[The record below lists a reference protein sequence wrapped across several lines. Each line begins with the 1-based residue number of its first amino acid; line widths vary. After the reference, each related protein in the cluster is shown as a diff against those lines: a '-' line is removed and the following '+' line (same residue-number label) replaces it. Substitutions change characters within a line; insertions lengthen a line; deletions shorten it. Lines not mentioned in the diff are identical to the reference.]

1 MRSWLSLVG
10 IGEDGLAGLSP
21 EARARVE
28 TAEMLVGGE
37 RHLAFV
43 PPSSAARMV
52 WAKPF
57 HESFAA
63 IGKLRGKRVCV
74 LASGEPLWFGV
85 GAKLA
90 KLFGPAEIEIHPH
103 VGAFSLAAARLAWPM
118 ERCAFVS
125 IHGREIDTLA
135 RHLHPR
141 AKLLILSADA
151 ASPGAVAAFLS
162 ARGFGASGI
171 TVFERMGGPKEKR
184 LDGVAE
190 TWPHAPGDDLNL
202 VAVDCV
208 AGPDARWLP
217 ATGGLPDEAF
227 EHDGQLTK
235 REARA
240 LTLAHLAPFPGALLW
255 DVGAGN
261 GSVGVEWMRAAPRAR
276 AFAIERDA
284 ERAARIAINA
294 RALGVPELAIVT
306 GEAPAALAGLPVPD
320 AVFVGGGLSNP
331 ALVEAC
337 WDALRAGGVFAANAV
352 TLEGESALADLHK
365 RWGGETARLAVGR
378 AEKVGP
384 YRGWRPSMQV
394 TCFRTVKP
402 WGKP

>member
-1 MRSWLSLVG
+1 VTRWLSLVG
-10 IGEDGLAGLSP
+10 IGEDELDGLSGP
-21 EARARVE
+21 ARARVE
-28 TAEMLVGGE
+28 GAEFLIGGE
-37 RHLAFV
+37 RHLSFV
-43 PPSSAARMV
+43 PPSQAVRRV

-63 IGKLRGKRVCV
+63 IEKLRGKRVTV
-74 LASGEPLWFGV
+74 LASGEPIWFGV

-125 IHGREIDTLA
+125 VHGRGLQTLA

-141 AKLLILSADA
+141 AKLLILSAGRT
-151 ASPGAVAAFLS
+151 SPGAIASFLT
-162 ARGFGASGI
+162 ARGFGASALA
-171 TVFERMGGPKEKR
+171 VFERMGGPKEKR
-184 LDGVAE
+184 LDGTAGD
-190 TWPHAPGDDLNL
+190 WRHPPGDDLNL
-202 VAVDCV
+202 VAADCV
-208 AGPDARWLP
+208 AAPGAQWHPT
-217 ATGGLPDEAF
+217 TGGLPDEAF

-261 GSVGVEWMRAAPRAR
+261 GSVGIEWMRAAPRAK
-276 AFAIERDA
+276 AIAVERDP
-284 ERAARIAINA
+284 ERVERLKRNA
-294 RALGVPELAIVT
+294 SALGVPEIEIVA
-306 GEAPAALAGLPVPD
+306 GEAPASLAGLPRPD

-337 WDALRAGGVFAANAV
+337 WNALPPGGVFAANAV
-352 TLEGESALADLHK
+352 TLEGETVLAELHK

-378 AEKVGP
+378 VEKVGP
-384 YRGWRPSMQV
+384 YRGWRPAMQV
-394 TCFRTVKP
+394 TCFCTVKP
-402 WGKP
+402 

>member
-1 MRSWLSLVG
+1 MNRWLSLVG
-10 IGEDGLAGLSP
+10 IGEDGLDGVSP
-21 EARARVE
+21 PARARID
-28 TAEMLVGGE
+28 TAEILVGGA

-43 PPSSAARMV
+43 PPSPAERMV

-57 HESFAA
+57 HESFAK
-63 IGKLRGKRVCV
+63 IEKLRGRRVTV

-90 KLFGPAEIEIHPH
+90 KRFGPAEIEIHPH
-103 VGAFSLAAARLAWPM
+103 VGAFSLAAARLAWPL

-125 IHGREIDTLA
+125 IHGRDLDTLA
-135 RHLHPR
+135 RYLHPR

-151 ASPGAVAAFLS
+151 TSPGAIAAFLT
-162 ARGFGASGI
+162 ARGFGDSALA
-171 TVFERMGGPKEKR
+171 VFERMGGPKEKR
-184 LDGVAE
+184 LDGMAKD
-190 TWPHAPGDDLNL
+190 WAHAPGDDLNL
-202 VAVDCV
+202 VAVNCV
-208 AGPDARWLP
+208 AGAGARWRP
-217 ATGGLPDEAF
+217 STGGLPDEAF

-261 GSVGVEWMRAAPRAR
+261 GSVGIEWMRSVPRAR

-284 ERAARIAINA
+284 ERAARIALNA
-294 RALGVPELAIVT
+294 RALGVPEIEIVT
-306 GEAPAALAGLPVPD
+306 GQAPAALAGLPAPD

-337 WDALRAGGVFAANAV
+337 WNALAPGGVFAANAV
-352 TLEGESALADLHK
+352 TLEGETVLAELHK
-365 RWGGETARLAVGR
+365 RWGGETARLAASR
-378 AEKVGP
+378 AEQVGP

-394 TCFRTVKP
+394 TLFRAVKS
-402 WGKP
+402 

>member
-1 MRSWLSLVG
+1 MTRWLSLVG
-10 IGEDGLAGLSP
+10 IGEDGLAGLKP
-21 EARARVE
+21 AARARVE
-28 TAEMLVGGE
+28 SAEFLVGGA

-43 PPSSAARMV
+43 PPSPAERMV

-57 HESFAA
+57 HESFAKIEA
-63 IGKLRGKRVCV
+63 LRGRRVTV
-74 LASGEPLWFGV
+74 LASGEPIWFGV

-90 KLFGPAEIEIHPH
+90 KLFGAAEIEIHPH
-103 VGAFSLAAARLAWPM
+103 AGAFSLAAARLAWPM

-125 IHGREIDTLA
+125 VHGRELDTLA

-151 ASPGAVAAFLS
+151 SSPAAVASYLS
-162 ARGFGASGI
+162 ARGFGASAV
-171 TVFERMGGPKEKR
+171 TVFERMGGPKERR
-184 LDGVAE
+184 LDGTAGAW
-190 TWPHAPGDDLNL
+190 THAPGDDLNL
-202 VAVDCV
+202 VAVECV
-208 AGPDARWLP
+208 AAPDARWHP
-217 ATGGLPDEAF
+217 AAGGLPDEAF

-261 GSVGVEWMRAAPRAR
+261 GSVGIEWMRAAPRAKAIAVER
-276 AFAIERDA
+276 EPERLARIER
-284 ERAARIAINA
+284 NA
-294 RALGVPELAIVT
+294 RALGVPELRIVA
-306 GEAPAALAGLPVPD
+306 GEAPEVLAGLPAPD

-331 ALVEAC
+331 SLVESC
-337 WDALRAGGVFAANAV
+337 WAALPSGGVFAANAV
-352 TLEGESALADLHK
+352 TLEGETVLAELHK
-365 RWGGETARLAVGR
+365 RWGGETARLSVGR

-384 YRGWRPSMQV
+384 YRGWRPAMQV

-402 WGKP
+402 

>member
-1 MRSWLSLVG
+1 MNRWLSLVG
-10 IGEDGLAGLSP
+10 IGEDGLAGLSAP
-21 EARARVE
+21 ARTRVDEADF
-28 TAEMLVGGE
+28 LVGGE

-43 PPSSAARMV
+43 PPSRAERWV

-57 HESFAA
+57 HESFAK
-63 IGKLRGKRVCV
+63 IETLRGRRVTV

-118 ERCAFVS
+118 ESCAFVS
-125 IHGREIDTLA
+125 VHGRELDTLA

-151 ASPGAVAAFLS
+151 SSPGAIASFLT
-162 ARGFGASGI
+162 ARGFGKSAMA
-171 TVFERMGGPKEKR
+171 VFERMGGPRERR
-184 LDGVAE
+184 LDGIAKD
-190 TWPHAPGDDLNL
+190 WPHAPGDDLNL
-202 VAVDCV
+202 VAVDCA
-208 AGPDARWLP
+208 AGAQARWLP
-217 ATGGLPDEAF
+217 GVGGLPDEAF

-235 REARA
+235 REVRA
-240 LTLAHLAPFPGALLW
+240 LTLAHLSPFPGALLW

-261 GSVGVEWMRAAPRAR
+261 GSVGIEWMRAAPRAKTI
-276 AFAIERDA
+276 AIERDPA
-284 ERAARIAINA
+284 RAARIAANA
-294 RALGVPELAIVT
+294 RTLGVPEIRIVT
-306 GEAPAALAGLPVPD
+306 GEAPAALAGLPQPD

-337 WDALRAGGVFAANAV
+337 WNALAPGGVFAANAV
-352 TLEGESALADLHK
+352 TLEGETALAELHK
-365 RWGGETARLAVGR
+365 RWGGETARLAASR

-402 WGKP
+402 

>member
-1 MRSWLSLVG
+1 MNRWLALVG
-10 IGEDGLAGLSP
+10 IGEDGIDGLSP
-21 EARARVE
+21 DARARID
-28 TAEMLVGGE
+28 TAEILVGGA

-43 PPSSAARMV
+43 PPSPAERV
-52 WAKPF
+52 LWAKPF
-57 HESFAA
+57 RESFAK
-63 IGKLRGKRVCV
+63 IEKLRGRRVTV

-90 KLFGPAEIEIHPH
+90 ALFGPAEIEIHPH

-125 IHGREIDTLA
+125 VHGRDLDTLA

-141 AKLLILSADA
+141 SKLLILSADA
-151 ASPGAVAAFLS
+151 NSPSAIASYLT
-162 ARGFGASGI
+162 ARGFGDSALA
-171 TVFERMGGPKEKR
+171 VFERMGGKKEKR
-184 LDGVAE
+184 LDGRANA
-190 TWPHAPGDDLNL
+190 WPHAPGDDLNL

-208 AGPDARWLP
+208 AGAQARWQP
-217 ATGGLPDEAF
+217 CVGGLPDDAF

-261 GSVGVEWMRAAPRAR
+261 GSVGIEWMRAAPRAR
-276 AFAIERDA
+276 AFAIERDT

-294 RALGVPELAIVT
+294 RALGVPEIEIVT
-306 GEAPAALAGLPVPD
+306 GEAPAALAGLPAPD

-331 ALVEAC
+331 ALIEAC
-337 WDALRAGGVFAANAV
+337 WAALPAGGVFAANAV
-352 TLEGESALADLHK
+352 TLEGETVLAELHK
-365 RWGGETARLAVGR
+365 RWGGETARLAASR

-394 TCFRTVKP
+394 TLFRVVKT
-402 WGKP
+402 